1 MDHAGGIGL
10 TSPGDYTTV
19 RADQEQLVLSIPKA
33 ELRDGFS
40 VVIWFNVS
48 DVSGNKD
55 EQRLVVGLDRSVPT
69 VAEDDFQTQS
79 VDEFTSRSGNNNN
92 YSKY

>member
-55 EQRLVVGLDRSVPT
+55 EQRLVVGLDRSAPT

-79 VDEFTSRSGNNNN
+79 VDEFTSRSDSNNN
-92 YSKY
+92 YIK